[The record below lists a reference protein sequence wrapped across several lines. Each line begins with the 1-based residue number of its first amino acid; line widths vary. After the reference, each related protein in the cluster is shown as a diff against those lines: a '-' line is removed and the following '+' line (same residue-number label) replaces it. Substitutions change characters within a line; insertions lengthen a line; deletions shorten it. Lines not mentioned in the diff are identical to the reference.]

1 LQRLVIHLTG
11 YLQAIANLIPANR
24 RREIRIHFA
33 ADLAV
38 VETRVLQSLLH
49 AFNQLIRLNQRH

>member
-1 LQRLVIHLTG
+1 
-11 YLQAIANLIPANR
+11 LIPANR

-49 AFNQLIRLNQRH
+49 AFNQLIRLNERH